1 MMIFINGQTI
11 YANML
16 NRNQLLELRKK
27 YLSPSL
33 SLSYDKPLHIVRAKG
48 QFLYDSKGDRYL
60 DAVNNIQHVGHCH
73 PKVVSAASEQYGILN
88 TNTRYLDE
96 TVISYA
102 KDLTN
107 YLPNGLTTCFFT
119 NSGSESNDLALRL
132 ARTATNSKETIVLD
146 GAYHGHV
153 SSLIDISPYKHNSR
167 GGSGPPSYVHTI
179 PMPDSYR
186 GKYRGEEALSGYI
199 DELKNILYL
208 IKKNGKNISAF
219 VVESIMGCGGQLI
232 LPDRFLE
239 RAFELVRDEGGVC
252 IADEVQIGFG
262 RVGSKFWGFET
273 ANVQPDIVTMGKS
286 MGNGHPLSVVVAKKQ
301 IADRFNNGMEYFNS
315 FGGNP
320 VSCAVGKAVLNV
332 IEDEKLQQNAHK
344 VGEYLLEELKRLQ
357 GEFPLIGQVRG
368 MGLFIGIELIKEK
381 SKLIPAHA
389 EAEKVVNEMM
399 RKRILLS
406 TDGPDHNVIKI
417 KPPMVFSTENADEL
431 VLNLSEV
438 LGNI

>member
-1 MMIFINGQTI
+1 MIFINGQTI

-27 YLSPSL
+27 YLSSSL

-96 TVISYA
+96 TVINYA

-132 ARTATNSKETIVLD
+132 ARTATDSKETIVLD

-153 SSLIDISPYKHNSR
+153 SSLIDISPYKHNSK
-167 GGSGPPSYVHTI
+167 GGSGPPSYVHTV

-186 GKYRGEEALSGYI
+186 GKYRREEALTGYI
-199 DELKNILYL
+199 DELKNILYS

-232 LPDRFLE
+232 LPDGFLE

-286 MGNGHPLSVVVAKKQ
+286 MGNGHPLSVVVTKKQ
-301 IADRFNNGMEYFNS
+301 IADKFNNGMEYFNS

-344 VGEYLLEELKRLQ
+344 VGEYLLKELKQLQ

-438 LGNI
+438 LGNM

>member
-1 MMIFINGQTI
+1 MIFINGQTI

-16 NRNQLLELRKK
+16 NRNQLLEMRKK

-96 TVISYA
+96 TVINYA

-132 ARTATNSKETIVLD
+132 ARTATDSKETIVLD

-153 SSLIDISPYKHNSR
+153 SSLIDISPYKHNSK
-167 GGSGPPSYVHTI
+167 GGSGPPSYVHTV

-186 GKYRGEEALSGYI
+186 GKYRGEEALTGYI
-199 DELKNILYL
+199 DELKNILYS

-232 LPDRFLE
+232 LPDGFLE

-286 MGNGHPLSVVVAKKQ
+286 MGNGHPLSVVVTKKQ
-301 IADRFNNGMEYFNS
+301 IADKFNNGMEYFNS

-344 VGEYLLEELKRLQ
+344 VGEYLLKELKRLQ

-438 LGNI
+438 LGNM

>member
-1 MMIFINGQTI
+1 MIFINGQTI

-16 NRNQLLELRKK
+16 NRNQLLEMRKK

-96 TVISYA
+96 TVINYA

-132 ARTATNSKETIVLD
+132 ARTATDSKETIVLD

-153 SSLIDISPYKHNSR
+153 SSLIDISPYKHNSK
-167 GGSGPPSYVHTI
+167 GGSGPPSYVHTL

-186 GKYRGEEALSGYI
+186 GKYKGDEALTGYI
-199 DELKNILYL
+199 DELKNILYS

-232 LPDRFLE
+232 LPDGFLE

-286 MGNGHPLSVVVAKKQ
+286 MGNGHPLSVVVTKKQ
-301 IADRFNNGMEYFNS
+301 IADKFNNGMEYFNS

-344 VGEYLLEELKRLQ
+344 VGEYLLEKLKQLQ

-438 LGNI
+438 LGNM